1 MNSVVDIILIV
12 FILLGLYAGQKKGV
26 IKSLISFVGIVAVVI
41 LSYALRYRLVE
52 FFIDKLPFFNFKG
65 LDGLTS
71 INILIY
77 NVIAFVIIFVL
88 LYSILNIILNLTG
101 FIDTL
106 LKFTIIWEIPS
117 KIGGAIIGFLEMWVF
132 LYLVIMIA
140 SSFNVTAEYLKD
152 SKVADIMINH
162 TPIVGTYLRGIPK
175 AASEI
180 YDGIK
185 MYTADNSKTQ
195 EEINLYILQ
204 LEINYGLIT
213 KQKAQE
219 LVDIDKVSVGDVMF
233 GANDSIWLNI

>member
-41 LSYALRYRLVE
+41 ISYALRYRLAE
-52 FFIDKLPFFNFKG
+52 FFIDKLPFINFKG

-106 LKFTIIWEIPS
+106 LKFTVIWIIPS
-117 KIGGAIIGFLEMWVF
+117 KILGAIVGALEAWVF
-132 LYLVIMIA
+132 AFLVIWIM
-140 SSFNVTAEYLKD
+140 SSISVTAPWINN
-152 SKVADIMINH
+152 SKVATFMLDKTPLISNYLYGARNAAKDIYNTIDEYN
-162 TPIVGTYLRGIPK
+162 K
-175 AASEI
+175 SEEKDPQAMNVQI
-180 YDGIK
+180 
-185 MYTADNSKTQ
+185 MQ
-195 EEINLYILQ
+195 LQ
-204 LEINYGLIT
+204 ITYGLIT
-213 KQKAQE
+213 PEKANE
-219 LVDIDKVSVGDVMF
+219 LVETGKLTNVGDVKFM
-233 GANDSIWLNI
+233 GIS